1 MQKVLLIEDDV
12 LIRKTV
18 ESKLRKEGFELT
30 SCSDGREGIEK
41 AKSELPDIVLTDVM
55 LPYAS
60 GLEVV
65 TAVKSI
71 TDKAIKVIVFSSLG
85 QEQTVSE
92 AFNLGADD
100 YITKPFSLSEL
111 SIRIKKQLATSNQK

>member
-12 LIRKTV
+12 LIKKTV
-18 ESKLRKEGFELT
+18 ESKLKREGFELI

-65 TAVKSI
+65 TAVKAI
-71 TDKAIKVIVFSSLG
+71 ADKAIKVIVFSSLG

-111 SIRIKKQLATSNQK
+111 SIRIKKQLATNNQR